1 MICGKHL
8 WQLCNIQSH
17 HIRTSLKPWWSI
29 MAPSR
34 SQTSANWCSHPRGS
48 AGSIKAWQRRHWKPL
63 DATFLKSLPSFC
75 PRDKQGS
82 PFSALLEFCRH
93 KLFGYLE
100 VWQRSLPPLLEY
112 LAFWCLPFNTHSVL
126 YLKLVNVAPTG
137 SQGILG
143 GLGVATKQV
152 PDSSKITGVLLVSC
166 PVSATLRCVISTNC
180 RSLHY
185 LRSEYNWPFLEWV
198 GAVVGLDDSVALGIP
213 VTVKRV
219 LHESWGSGN
228 QVSQFYFSANPFSIY
243 RSKTF
248 PS

>member
-17 HIRTSLKPWWSI
+17 RIRTSSKPWWSI

-82 PFSALLEFCRH
+82 LFQPFLDFCRH

-137 SQGILG
+137 FL
-143 GLGVATKQV
+143 V
-152 PDSSKITGVLLVSC
+152 DWVLQQNRFQT
-166 PVSATLRCVISTNC
+166 PR
-180 RSLHY
+180 RSLASY
-185 LRSEYNWPFLEWV
+185 WFPVPCLPLSDASSRQTV
-198 GAVVGLDDSVALGIP
+198 GRFIIWGANTTGHSSSGLVM
-213 VTVKRV
+213 
-219 LHESWGSGN
+219 
-228 QVSQFYFSANPFSIY
+228 
-243 RSKTF
+243 
-248 PS
+248 